1 MSSQSAS
8 DTTILDSLLEHE
20 IASSL
25 GGSSVNMM
33 RCMDL
38 AEIVSQSRVPVLI
51 TGEGGAG
58 KSLMA
63 RHIHNISP
71 RRSRPCVILK
81 CVGLR
86 EREIK
91 SRLFGNKNSE
101 VERRG
106 GLLGEAGG
114 GTLILDGVEYMS
126 GSVQRELLQIL
137 RDSTRSDDAA
147 GDGTGTG
154 KRLGAR
160 LISTSRGGPLTGAS
174 GVFLEELWYG
184 LGEVVLRIPPLRER
198 REDIEPMAARALR
211 AANRVHGKKVQ
222 MLSRSARDFIRHYG
236 FPGNLRELFFI
247 IDRAVRNTTR
257 DAIYVEDLGMVVESQ
272 TDDPHI
278 FSDATLLPLSEL
290 EKRHI
295 NKALLRTGWKRNAA
309 ARILRITE
317 TMLDRKIKLYGLE
330 RGK

>member
-1 MSSQSAS
+1 MTTQSSS

-25 GGSSVNMM
+25 NSNSANMV

-71 RRSRPCVILK
+71 RRSRPCVMLK
-81 CVGLR
+81 CSGLR

-91 SRLFGNKNSE
+91 ARLFGTSSTE
-101 VERRG
+101 AEHRG

-114 GTLILDGVEYMS
+114 GSLVLDGVEYMS

-137 RDSTRSDDAA
+137 RDSTRVGDSSE
-147 GDGTGTG
+147 DGTGTG

-160 LISTSRGGPLTGAS
+160 LISTTRGGPLTGAA
-174 GVFLEELWYG
+174 GLFLEELWYG
-184 LGEVVLRIPPLRER
+184 LGEVIIRIPALRER
-198 REDIEPMAARALR
+198 KEDIEPMAVRALR
-211 AANRVHGKKVQ
+211 AANRVHGKKVLK
-222 MLSRSARDFIRHYG
+222 LSRSARDFIRHYD

-247 IDRAVRNTTR
+247 IDRAVRNSVR
-257 DAIYVEDLGMVVESQ
+257 DTIYVEDLGLAVESQ
-272 TDDPHI
+272 VEDPHI
-278 FSDATLLPLSEL
+278 FSDATLFPLADL

-309 ARILRITE
+309 ARILHITE
-317 TMLDRKIKLYGLE
+317 TSLDRKIKLYNLE